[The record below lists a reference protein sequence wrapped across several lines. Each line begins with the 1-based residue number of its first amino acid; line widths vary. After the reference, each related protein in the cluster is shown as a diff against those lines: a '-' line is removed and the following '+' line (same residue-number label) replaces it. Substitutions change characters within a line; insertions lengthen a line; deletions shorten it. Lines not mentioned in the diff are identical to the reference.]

1 MEAPTQGS
9 EPENQPT
16 NPSCVYN
23 PWPMHLPW
31 PPPGPRDDERPPDKS
46 KIIQYGCRILVIL
59 NSGAEIIISNNS
71 TSNCRW
77 HHRTANAAGWL
88 PQQLASQQ
96 DASEVQMTIAQT
108 KVWAAC
114 LGGLGCLSR
123 AACCVCRAGAGLRL
137 VGSRRVSSRLE
148 LILTPQ
154 LTQRTN

>member
-1 MEAPTQGS
+1 
-9 EPENQPT
+9 
-16 NPSCVYN
+16 
-23 PWPMHLPW
+23 
-31 PPPGPRDDERPPDKS
+31 
-46 KIIQYGCRILVIL
+46 VIL

-114 LGGLGCLSR
+114 LGGW
-123 AACCVCRAGAGLRL
+123 AACRGRLAVSVVLALVCASSAL
-137 VGSRRVSSRLE
+137 VGSRRDS
-148 LILTPQ
+148 
-154 LTQRTN
+154 N